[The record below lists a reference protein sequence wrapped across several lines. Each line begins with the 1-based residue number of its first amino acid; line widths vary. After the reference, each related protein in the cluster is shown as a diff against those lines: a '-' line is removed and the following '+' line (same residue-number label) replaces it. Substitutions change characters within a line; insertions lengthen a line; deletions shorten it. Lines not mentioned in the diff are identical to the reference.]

1 MIGII
6 SNKIDLAM
14 LNYAVPVIVSI
25 ANRSATFATRT
36 RATRSYRL
44 RRSGGKQ
51 AKKGDYRVIVK
62 EKPKRSP
69 QNTTPP
75 ECSSIPY
82 LPPPKIKR
90 VNLRPKIYC
99 FPEK

>member
-1 MIGII
+1 
-6 SNKIDLAM
+6 M
-14 LNYAVPVIVSI
+14 LNYAVIVSI

-51 AKKGDYRVIVK
+51 AKKGGYV
-62 EKPKRSP
+62 
-69 QNTTPP
+69 
-75 ECSSIPY
+75 SSLKKTETIAAEYDPTGM
-82 LPPPKIKR
+82 LVDPISSPPKIKR